1 MPDIE
6 LTLCGLPTL
15 RIDGAPASAS
25 AVPTKSMA
33 LVAFLALESGPHSRE
48 ELATLLWGDS
58 PQNKASASLRQAL
71 STLRDVLGERI
82 LIERSTVSLVEGI
95 RCDVTTFLEL
105 AKVDAAG
112 AVKVDVPRFLA
123 GFSPKHCQRFDEWAD
138 GFRNDLMVRYRRA
151 LTECAR
157 LATARRDWRRGVELG
172 ERWLQADPTS
182 NQAAHL
188 LVESL
193 YMAGDTA
200 GALARYEEFS
210 ARHEAILGAVPD
222 FELRELVKRL
232 GGRRAPTRSD
242 GGNDDWHHSTET
254 FEAGLT
260 GRASEWDA
268 LVGAWR
274 EVGHG
279 GSRIVVVEGEAGA
292 GKSRLADDF
301 CRWVTT
307 QGGRVLRARAYEYGL
322 TTRFGTIFDVLRA
335 ALELPGSGGADATSL
350 GVLARILP
358 DIRRRFPATPPFS
371 GEPEPA
377 LLNEAVADLLLAA
390 AEDRPLMVLV
400 DDFHWSDP
408 DSSAML
414 HQLVRRLEDSPVLW
428 YTTLTLGHV
437 EREAPATR
445 VARALRAMPGT
456 LRLQLGPLTADDVWG
471 MIRDLGRVRAATAGR
486 RLANRV
492 HEVTGGNPFY
502 VVELLKTLL
511 AQNWMTVH
519 PETREWI
526 VSDQVQF
533 DVQVGTMSPTVQEAI
548 AQRIARL
555 PDELRTILMTIATH
569 ASGCPAYVLSN
580 VHGIS
585 RLRAAAMGDE
595 LAERYLVGEENGRYQ
610 CAHAVI
616 ASVVRDA
623 MRPARRRELHRA
635 IALAMITVAEEGGTS
650 IDSGEVAYHAH
661 QGEERTLAYQHA
673 MLATEA
679 ARQRAAYDEALS
691 WLDVASSCAVGP
703 EQTATVDRATASLLE
718 AAGWA
723 ESRPPA
729 RRSSAGFLS
738 RPDFD
743 LTGGHP

>member
-1 MPDIE
+1 
-6 LTLCGLPTL
+6 
-15 RIDGAPASAS
+15 
-25 AVPTKSMA
+25 
-33 LVAFLALESGPHSRE
+33 
-48 ELATLLWGDS
+48 
-58 PQNKASASLRQAL
+58 
-71 STLRDVLGERI
+71 
-82 LIERSTVSLVEGI
+82 
-95 RCDVTTFLEL
+95 
-105 AKVDAAG
+105 
-112 AVKVDVPRFLA
+112 
-123 GFSPKHCQRFDEWAD
+123 
-138 GFRNDLMVRYRRA
+138 
-151 LTECAR
+151 
-157 LATARRDWRRGVELG
+157 
-172 ERWLQADPTS
+172 
-182 NQAAHL
+182 
-188 LVESL
+188 
-193 YMAGDTA
+193 
-200 GALARYEEFS
+200 
-210 ARHEAILGAVPD
+210 
-222 FELRELVKRL
+222 
-232 GGRRAPTRSD
+232 
-242 GGNDDWHHSTET
+242 
-254 FEAGLT
+254 
-260 GRASEWDA
+260 
-268 LVGAWR
+268 
-274 EVGHG
+274 
-279 GSRIVVVEGEAGA
+279 
-292 GKSRLADDF
+292 
-301 CRWVTT
+301 
-307 QGGRVLRARAYEYGL
+307 
-322 TTRFGTIFDVLRA
+322 
-335 ALELPGSGGADATSL
+335 
-350 GVLARILP
+350 
-358 DIRRRFPATPPFS
+358 
-371 GEPEPA
+371 
-377 LLNEAVADLLLAA
+377 
-390 AEDRPLMVLV
+390 MVLV

-414 HQLVRRLEDSPVLW
+414 HQLVRRLEHSPVLW

-456 LRLQLGPLTADDVWG
+456 LRLQLGPLTANDVWG

-569 ASGCPAYVLSN
+569 TSGCPASVLSH

-616 ASVVRDA
+616 ASVVREA
-623 MRPARRRELHRA
+623 VRPARRRELHRA
-635 IALAMITVAEEGGTS
+635 IALAMIAVAEEGGTS
-650 IDSGEVAYHAH
+650 VDSGEVAYHAH

-673 MLATEA
+673 ILATEA